1 MRKTRLKPEGGA
13 TQSDD
18 QPPLPGSFFL
28 PSSYLSQ
35 TLTLHYR
42 QMSKSSH
49 LSKKPATRHSARIRQ
64 KTKDLSEKIESPP
77 TTHKLDS
84 YLERLFMD
92 ISLIINSDWSLTDPS
107 VPFIKLLSI
116 LFLLNERWYLLYSPF
131 IGRRLI
137 NLVTFH
143 NPKLSA
149 KVRIHLLLLLLL
161 LLVLLFTG

>member
-1 MRKTRLKPEGGA
+1 MKPEGGA
-13 TQSDD
+13 TQSDEH
-18 QPPLPGSFFL
+18 PALPGSFFL

-42 QMSKSSH
+42 QMAKSSH

-64 KTKDLSEKIESPP
+64 KTKDLSDKIDTPP
-77 TTHKLDS
+77 VSHKLDN
-84 YLERLFMD
+84 YLEHLFLD
-92 ISLIINSDWSLTDPS
+92 ISLILNSDWSLTDPS

-137 NLVTFH
+137 NLVAFH
-143 NPKLSA
+143 NPKLSS
-149 KVRIHLLLLLLL
+149 KVRINPLLLLLLL
-161 LLVLLFTG
+161 LLFTGR